1 LQYSKKCINFAT
13 KLQIFNLSLM
23 KTPYEY
29 RAHAR
34 EALRNQWGDAA
45 ITSLMILL
53 ITMAISTPSII
64 TSLKGADWGGSI
76 TTLLAVLVLPLQYAF
91 YISLLDRIRT
101 NETKIVNYT
110 ITYARQ
116 HAYANMRFLIAG
128 LLIMILSS
136 LLAIITLGIGA
147 IILSYAYGMVPYLL
161 HDYPE
166 LTPREAMKISREM
179 MRGQKWNLFVL
190 DLTFIG
196 WILLAFCTAGVGM
209 LFVQPYML
217 AARAAFYNDLKS
229 EKIIED
235 FNDPTAETIE

>member
-1 LQYSKKCINFAT
+1 
-13 KLQIFNLSLM
+13 M

-29 RAHAR
+29 RAQAR

-45 ITSLMILL
+45 ITSLIILV
-53 ITMAISTPSII
+53 IAMVISTPSII
-64 TSLKGADWGGSI
+64 TSLKGSDWGGSI
-76 TTLLAVLVLPLQYAF
+76 STLLSVLVLPLQYAF
-91 YISLLDRIRT
+91 YISLLDRVRT
-101 NETKIVNYT
+101 NETNIVNYT

-116 HAYANMRFLIAG
+116 HAYANMRFLVAG

-136 LLAIITLGIGA
+136 LLAVVTLGIGA

-166 LTPREAMKISREM
+166 LSPREAMKISREM

-190 DLTFIG
+190 DFTFIG
-196 WILLAFCTAGVGM
+196 WILLSILTLGLGV

-217 AARAAFYNDLKS
+217 TARAAFYEDLKA
-229 EKIIED
+229 EKLIEETD
-235 FNDPTAETIE
+235 ETTTTIAE

>member
-1 LQYSKKCINFAT
+1 
-13 KLQIFNLSLM
+13 M

-29 RAHAR
+29 RAQAR

-45 ITSLMILL
+45 IASLIILL
-53 ITMAISTPSII
+53 IAIAISTPSII
-64 TSLKGADWGGSI
+64 ASIKGSDWGGSI
-76 TTLLAVLVLPLQYAF
+76 TTLLSVLVLPLQYAF
-91 YISLLDRIRT
+91 YISLLDLVRT
-101 NETKIVNYT
+101 DKTNVVNYT

-116 HAYANMRFLIAG
+116 HAYANMRFLVAG
-128 LLIMILSS
+128 MLIMILSS
-136 LLAIITLGIGA
+136 LLAVVTLGIGA
-147 IILSYAYGMVPYLL
+147 IILSYAYSMVPYLL

-196 WILLAFCTAGVGM
+196 WIILAFFTAGLGI

-217 AARAAFYNDLKS
+217 TARAAFYEDLKN
-229 EKIIED
+229 ERLVVEADKI
-235 FNDPTAETIE
+235 TETTEE